1 MFRTL
6 HLHARIRAICT
17 FSFCMTLLLLFPQ
30 KAAAWSELLVKGSLR
45 GNDNWTTIATLTQ
58 GSDANKWS
66 GTIDASSW
74 KSGDQLSFKLYDSK
88 DDNKEYWWGNTGTAA
103 DMTTNPSVTLYNVN
117 TSGNNMTL
125 MHNTAYSSYNI
136 NCTYSNDSWTIKI
149 TGVKS
154 STGGGGS
161 STTTCA
167 PGLYIYGEKYGKT
180 GDQYI
185 YKLQRSSDIQYYIS
199 LNAIN
204 GANWSNVQSYSTG
217 QGMDNYYVKTIGQ
230 TYHLVYIDDQGK
242 ETDYYPATNGYEFT
256 GSDPNTGSDKT
267 KDFSTTTVNNWTIGV
282 LNSNDANGGIY
293 NFYVNTDVNGV
304 PQNWYYEADQT
315 KVVAYEVNQST
326 HTTDAYL
333 YCTRANTTGEYN
345 NSTFASEFLA
355 F

>member
-125 MHNTAYSSYNI
+125 MHNTAYSSYTL
-136 NCTYSNDSWTIKI
+136 NCSYSDAGWTIII

-154 STGGGGS
+154 STGG
-161 STTTCA
+161 A
-167 PGLYIYGEKYGKT
+167 PLLQLTSPVSISMAPISEQPVQKT
-180 GDQYI
+180 
-185 YKLQRSSDIQYYIS
+185 SCTIS
-199 LNAIN
+199 LFARTTLNITSPSMRDISSSAFRNMALAIPTSHLH
-204 GANWSNVQSYSTG
+204 GTANHLPSHILMPMEISLLSVHQS
-217 QGMDNYYVKTIGQ
+217 I
-230 TYHLVYIDDQGK
+230 
-242 ETDYYPATNGYEFT
+242 
-256 GSDPNTGSDKT
+256 
-267 KDFSTTTVNNWTIGV
+267 
-282 LNSNDANGGIY
+282 
-293 NFYVNTDVNGV
+293 
-304 PQNWYYEADQT
+304 
-315 KVVAYEVNQST
+315 T
-326 HTTDAYL
+326 H
-333 YCTRANTTGEYN
+333 
-345 NSTFASEFLA
+345 
-355 F
+355 